1 MGNWSIRS
9 WIIAAFSIAMLILG
23 VLTLMTFRKL
33 QSIGKQATDITGD
46 SLPGLLYMSEIDAR
60 ARTNYGLAIRGM
72 AASMPT
78 ESKRFSGQIQANND
92 RIEELLKAYEP
103 TVSDPEDR
111 GLLDALKHQV
121 PLFVAAERAASVS
134 DARAA
139 ADTDAVRRELDS
151 AQEGLTAAIDAEME
165 YNKRSAQKDAREVI
179 DEVQSSERL
188 LLVALVLGIVFAM
201 IATYVLLRAIMR
213 LVGDIRSTG
222 IAVNTSATE
231 IAATAREHQAT
242 ANEIAATTSE
252 IGATSREISA
262 TSRELSRTMTEVTSV
277 AERTAVLASSGQS
290 ALVRMEETIQQITE
304 AAGSISAKLTVLNDR
319 AANIGSVVTT
329 INKVADQTNLLSLN
343 AAIEAEKAGEYGRGF
358 AVVATE
364 IRRLADQTAV
374 STHDIEQMVKQ
385 MQSAVSAG
393 VMGMEKFAAEVQ
405 RAVVVVGQVSDE
417 LSQIID
423 QVQTLTPSF
432 ENVNDGMQ
440 AQAVAAQ
447 QISDA
452 LGQLSEAAQQT
463 VDSLRQSNVA
473 IEQLNLV
480 TRNLQ
485 TGVSRFAGV
494 AA

>member
-9 WIIAAFSIAMLILG
+9 RIIAAFSTVILIIGILAWFTLHMLD
-23 VLTLMTFRKL
+23 
-33 QSIGKQATDITGD
+33 SIRKQATDITGD
-46 SLPGLLYMSEIDAR
+46 SLPGVLYMGEIDSRVR
-60 ARTNYGLAIRGM
+60 ANYALTLRRIGM
-72 AASMPT
+72 TAA
-78 ESKRFSGQIQANND
+78 ENKRYGDQIQTNDD
-92 RIEELLKAYEP
+92 RIAELLKAYEP
-103 TVSDPEDR
+103 TVLDQEDR
-111 GLLDALKHQV
+111 GLFDSLRRLLPPFAAAEQAIATADPRNTAESDALRKD
-121 PLFVAAERAASVS
+121 LEAS
-134 DARAA
+134 
-139 ADTDAVRRELDS
+139 
-151 AQEGLTAAIDAEME
+151 QEKLIAAIEADVD
-165 YNKRSAQKDAREVI
+165 YNRRSLQKDANEVV
-179 DEVQSSERL
+179 DEVQSSKRL
-188 LLVALVLGIVFAM
+188 LFVALLFGVVCAGLTTF
-201 IATYVLLRAIMR
+201 VLLRTIMR
-213 LVGDIRSTG
+213 LIGDIRSTG
-222 IAVNTSATE
+222 IQVNTSATE

-262 TSRELSRTMTEVTSV
+262 TSRELSRTMKEVTGV
-277 AERTAVLASSGQS
+277 AERTAVLATSGQG
-290 ALVRMEETIQQITE
+290 ALGRMEDTIRQITE
-304 AAGSISAKLTVLNDR
+304 AAGSISARLTVLNEK

-374 STHDIEQMVKQ
+374 STHDIEQMVRQ

-393 VMGMEKFAAEVQ
+393 VMGMEKFAEEVR

-417 LSQIID
+417 LSQIIE
-423 QVQTLTPSF
+423 QIQTLTPSF

-473 IEQLNLV
+473 IEQLNAV

-485 TGVSRFAGV
+485 TGVSRFTGT

>member
-1 MGNWSIRS
+1 MSNWSIKSR
-9 WIIAAFSIAMLILG
+9 IIAAFTVVILIIGFLALVTFHMLDSI
-23 VLTLMTFRKL
+23 R
-33 QSIGKQATDITGD
+33 KQATEITGD
-46 SLPGLLYMSEIDAR
+46 SLPGVLYMTEIDSR
-60 ARTNYGLAIRGM
+60 VRSNYAVTIRRIGVSVP
-72 AASMPT
+72 A
-78 ESKRFSGQIQANND
+78 ENKRYGDQIQANDD
-92 RIEELLKAYEP
+92 RIAELLKAYEP
-103 TVSDPEDR
+103 TVLDPEDR
-111 GLLDALKHQV
+111 ALFDSLKRQLPPFTAAEQAVSKGDPRNAVEGDALRRDLDA
-121 PLFVAAERAASVS
+121 AE
-134 DARAA
+134 DK
-139 ADTDAVRRELDS
+139 LI
-151 AQEGLTAAIDAEME
+151 GAINAEVD
-165 YNKRSAQKDAREVI
+165 YNKRSVQKDANEVV
-179 DEVQSSERL
+179 DEVQSSKRL
-188 LLVALVLGIVFAM
+188 LIAALLLGIVAAVLTTF
-201 IATYVLLRAIMR
+201 VLLRTIMR
-213 LVGDIRSTG
+213 LVGDIRTTG
-222 IAVNTSATE
+222 IQVNTSATE

-262 TSRELSRTMTEVTSV
+262 TSKELSRTMKEVTSV
-277 AERTAVLASSGQS
+277 AERTAVLASSGQG
-290 ALVRMEETIQQITE
+290 ALGRMEETIRQITE
-304 AAGSISAKLTVLNDR
+304 AAGSISAKLTVLNEK

-393 VMGMEKFAAEVQ
+393 VMGMEKFAEEVR

-417 LSQIID
+417 LSQIIE

-473 IEQLNLV
+473 IEQLNTV

-485 TGVSRFAGV
+485 TGVSRFTG
-494 AA
+494 AAA